1 MYVSIK
7 YQVASINSIDTY
19 ELDTRL
25 EPLTCHLILYNPGM
39 TDPKQLEKTALQIT
53 KAVGSPASIVIH
65 SLLFLGSFLLAF
77 WGFVDFDRM
86 LLLLTTIV
94 SLEAIYLA
102 LFIQMTIN
110 YQSQSIAEVSADVEE
125 LSEDVGEIQEDVEEI
140 SEDVGEIQ
148 EDMEELQED
157 VEEISEDVGEISE
170 DVEELQEDV
179 EEISEDE
186 EKEEKE
192 EEKRKQVQK
201 ETLDAIHHD
210 LQRLLIDIEKLKK
223 KE

>member
-1 MYVSIK
+1 
-7 YQVASINSIDTY
+7 
-19 ELDTRL
+19 
-25 EPLTCHLILYNPGM
+25 M
-39 TDPKQLEKTALQIT
+39 TDPKQLEETALKIT
-53 KAVGSPASIVIH
+53 KAVGSPLSIVIH
-65 SLLFLGSFLLAF
+65 SILFLGSFAIAF
-77 WGFVDFDRM
+77 FGYVDFDRM

-110 YQSQSIAEVSADVEE
+110 YQGQAIAEVSHDVEE
-125 LSEDVGEIQEDVEEI
+125 IQENVEEI

-148 EDMEELQED
+148 
-157 VEEISEDVGEISE
+157 E

-179 EEISEDE
+179 EEISEDVE
-186 EKEEKE
+186 EMSEDVEELNEEDAEEEKE
-192 EEKRKQVQK
+192 EEKQK
-201 ETLDAIHHD
+201 KAIEDIHHD